1 MDATVERAFQKL
13 ESNLEDLTKIYR
25 SLLYIVRKEKEK
37 VKTGCGNY
45 SCKRCSIGP
54 LLKFLPQSTNC
65 FEDNNARKA
74 IFAILISYKQDNEL
88 KNHLE
93 KGRF

>member
-1 MDATVERAFQKL
+1 MEQTDFVKTILSLIKVFANK
-13 ESNLEDLTKIYR
+13 KR
-25 SLLYIVRKEKEK
+25 SSSFIRREKEK
-37 VKTGCGNY
+37 IKTGCGNY

-65 FEDNNARKA
+65 FENNNARKA
-74 IFAILISYKQDNEL
+74 IFIILISYKQDNEL
-88 KNHLE
+88 KSHLE

>member
-1 MDATVERAFQKL
+1 MEQADFVKTILSIFANK
-13 ESNLEDLTKIYR
+13 KR
-25 SLLYIVRKEKEK
+25 SSSFIRKEKEK

-54 LLKFLPQSTNC
+54 LLKFLPQNTNC

-74 IFAILISYKQDNEL
+74 IFIILISYKQDNEL

>member
-1 MDATVERAFQKL
+1 MEQIDFVKTILSLIKTFANK
-13 ESNLEDLTKIYR
+13 KR
-25 SLLYIVRKEKEK
+25 SSSFIRKEKEK

-54 LLKFLPQSTNC
+54 LLKFLPQNTNC
-65 FEDNNARKA
+65 FERNNEREK

-88 KNHLE
+88 KSHLE